1 MPIVINGSGSVTGIT
16 TRLAAAAAPA
26 GSVIQTVSSVKT
38 DTTTSSIQAG
48 TNWTGH
54 GLEVDITPSSASNK
68 ILITGQVSVNYN
80 YDEFVHLTLYKN
92 GSALTT
98 ATGDADGST
107 SRITAA
113 CDVDFNWGTSP
124 LPFHFLDT
132 AGATSEQTYT
142 FALSS
147 GGDSAVTVYLNRG
160 YHATD
165 ASWNSRTISTIT
177 AREIAV

>member
-1 MPIVINGSGSVTGIT
+1 M
-16 TRLAAAAAPA
+16 LFWE
-26 GSVIQTVSSVKT
+26 TVGFISPTSVKVRIKST
-38 DTTTSSIQAG
+38 DGLMSETDDGIQLFNVVESGDTTQLVYNEFRWSLG
-48 TNWTGH
+48 F
-54 GLEVDITPSSASNK
+54 
-68 ILITGQVSVNYN
+68 GQRNYN

-124 LPFHFLDT
+124 LPFHILDT

-160 YHATD
+160 YHTTD

-177 AREIAV
+177 AMEIAV